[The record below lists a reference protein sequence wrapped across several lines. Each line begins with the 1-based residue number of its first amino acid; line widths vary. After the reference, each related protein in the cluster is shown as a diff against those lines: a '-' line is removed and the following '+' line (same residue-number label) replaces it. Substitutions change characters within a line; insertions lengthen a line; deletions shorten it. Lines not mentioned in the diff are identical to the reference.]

1 MRNTFA
7 ALFAAVLIAPIAAA
21 GAYAQS
27 GSAKAI
33 IQAQIREACEPGS
46 GTMKN
51 GSAIIRD
58 LTGDG
63 KADLLIDHAY
73 ITCKGG
79 ASRRSGFCGM
89 QVCSVYIYVNRNG
102 RLTKSLDTLGG
113 GVTIGKG
120 KRPSISMYAHGG
132 KSRRIRWDGKRF
144 R

>member
-1 MRNTFA
+1 MKKG
-7 ALFAAVLIAPIAAA
+7 
-21 GAYAQS
+21 GA
-27 GSAKAI
+27 I
-33 IQAQIREACEPGS
+33 V
-46 GTMKN
+46 
-51 GSAIIRD
+51 RD

-63 KADLLIDHAY
+63 KADLLIDHDRIA
-73 ITCKGG
+73 CRGG
-79 ASRRSGFCGM
+79 GRSGFCGM
-89 QVCSVYIYVNRNG
+89 QVCSVYIYFNRNG